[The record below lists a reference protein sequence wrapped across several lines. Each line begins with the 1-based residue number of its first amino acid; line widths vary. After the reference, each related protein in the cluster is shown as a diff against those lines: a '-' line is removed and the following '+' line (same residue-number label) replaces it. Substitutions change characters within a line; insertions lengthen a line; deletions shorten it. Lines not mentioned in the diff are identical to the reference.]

1 MRLQLLVCC
10 LFSPLIHPSQRQPRE
25 SYHITKNKE
34 KKETHYG
41 FRLQYYV
48 PTLQRSLQLHVLF
61 KIIPMFSDWV
71 ISQVLLY
78 YLNYMCARRYML
90 VTADIHKSWRLQ
102 IFVDL
107 ELQAVVYHLM
117 WFQGVEL
124 GVSTNREI
132 LVGCH
137 WRTMSLT
144 EETSLYPQVIFIT
157 RRYFSCLSV
166 CTNAYLFS
174 LHFFLY
180 LNNKRCRG
188 EFKQL
193 SIE

>member
-1 MRLQLLVCC
+1 M
-10 LFSPLIHPSQRQPRE
+10 
-25 SYHITKNKE
+25 
-34 KKETHYG
+34 
-41 FRLQYYV
+41 
-48 PTLQRSLQLHVLF
+48 
-61 KIIPMFSDWV
+61 
-71 ISQVLLY
+71 
-78 YLNYMCARRYML
+78 
-90 VTADIHKSWRLQ
+90 
-102 IFVDL
+102 DL

-117 WFQGVEL
+117 WSQGVEL

-180 LNNKRCRG
+180 LNNQRCRG